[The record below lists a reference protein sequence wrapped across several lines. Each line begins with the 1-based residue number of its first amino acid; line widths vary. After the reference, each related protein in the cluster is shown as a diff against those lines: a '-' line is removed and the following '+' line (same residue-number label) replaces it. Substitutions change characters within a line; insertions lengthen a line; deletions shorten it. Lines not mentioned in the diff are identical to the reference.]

1 MATNFRIGK
10 RTVEVWS
17 SPSEKPYIVF
27 DETIKGFGVRV
38 GPSGVK
44 TFILEYRPG
53 AGGRSVAKRRL
64 TLGRYGVATP
74 EQARAGALYALAQI
88 RLGEDPQAEKAR
100 QRSSLTISGL
110 IEAFIDGHAA
120 KLKAKSA
127 VNYAIALAKLRA
139 RPWRDQGPG
148 AHPLASRRSAPS
160 VVRHPLRGQPDAGG
174 DFEHVRL
181 GGSLRPLPEGHG
193 NPAKK
198 ITRYREQGRERFL
211 TGDGCPAR
219 RGAARGR
226 NRRPAL

>member
-1 MATNFRIGK
+1 VATHFKIGK
-10 RTVEVWS
+10 RTVDAL
-17 SPSEKPYIVF
+17 SPREKPYIVF
-27 DETIKGFGVRV
+27 DDTIKGFGVRV
-38 GPSGVK
+38 GQSGVK

-53 AGGRSVAKRRL
+53 VGGRGVAKRRL

-74 EQARAGALYALAQI
+74 EQARAAALDALAQI

-139 RPWRDQGPG
+139 AHG
-148 AHPLASRRSAPS
+148 AIKAEALTRSQVAAAHQALSDTPYAANRMLAAISSMFAWAEA
-160 VVRHPLRGQPDAGG
+160 HGL
-174 DFEHVRL
+174 
-181 GGSLRPLPEGHG
+181 LPEGHG

-198 ITRYREQGRERFL
+198 ITR
-211 TGDGCPAR
+211 
-219 RGAARGR
+219 
-226 NRRPAL
+226 